1 MAQPILDVEVRVT
14 LLLKSGLAQNGRN
27 GAVTYEHIL
36 LDREDGVGI
45 VTLNRPDVLNAM
57 NRKLISARPR

>member
-1 MAQPILDVEVRVT
+1 M
-14 LLLKSGLAQNGRN
+14 
-27 GAVTYEHIL
+27 TYEHIL

-57 NRKLISARPR
+57 NRKLMSELANAEATRRR

>member
-1 MAQPILDVEVRVT
+1 M
-14 LLLKSGLAQNGRN
+14 
-27 GAVTYEHIL
+27 TYETIL

-57 NRKLISARPR
+57 NRKLSGKPATVNRPSW